1 MLLPLLAQT
10 LLTTSLSFVNT
21 LMCSSIDQNALSAV
35 SYISIFSDMVLT
47 IFTSLACGITVV
59 VARNIGAKDS
69 ASAQHASEQA
79 MLFSIVVSLG
89 SVALFLGFTGPL
101 MDLLLGPAA
110 DAAFHAYGR
119 TYYIC
124 TVLSLP
130 AMAVFS
136 TASGILLGTGDT
148 KSSMVISLFSGL
160 INVAAGAVL
169 ILVLKLGVLGAGLAV
184 ILARLAG
191 AVLGVIRVAQLP
203 EALRV
208 RRLPRR
214 LDWKVLYPFLHIGI
228 PISLESLL
236 YNGGRFIAQRY
247 TVFMGT
253 AEMAANAVFNSY
265 LTILCVVAS
274 ACGTLATTA
283 VGMCLGSGRKQE
295 AKSHFFFL
303 MGLSTVSMIVL
314 CGGSA
319 LLAKPIVGMY
329 GADPDTALPVFYLM
343 CLMAPISY
351 TFSFAA
357 PYGLKG
363 AGDVRFT
370 SAVSVFSVLFFRVG
384 IGYVLGL
391 GMGLGI
397 LGVHA
402 GQYADW
408 TFRAIAF
415 GLRSLGKRWL
425 NFPVHTK

>member
-1 MLLPLLAQT
+1 MKRLL
-10 LLTTSLSFVNT
+10 
-21 LMCSSIDQNALSAV
+21 
-35 SYISIFSDMVLT
+35 
-47 IFTSLACGITVV
+47 
-59 VARNIGAKDS
+59 
-69 ASAQHASEQA
+69 
-79 MLFSIVVSLG
+79 
-89 SVALFLGFTGPL
+89 ALFLSVTFLFALIPAAAAVDTSWTGDIYIYTSTTPLDEAPYFEDGFADADWVAVTT
-101 MDLLLGPAA
+101 DLGEKTLELDTTIDDVVGDAYTAPQGKLVYGWKVWEIQDSGGLNFWIVDSELLG
-110 DAAFHAYGR
+110 FS
-119 TYYIC
+119 
-124 TVLSLP
+124 VLP
-130 AMAVFS
+130 
-136 TASGILLGTGDT
+136 
-148 KSSMVISLFSGL
+148 
-160 INVAAGAVL
+160 
-169 ILVLKLGVLGAGLAV
+169 
-184 ILARLAG
+184 
-191 AVLGVIRVAQLP
+191 VAQLP